1 MFIQEYFHYLSVK
14 RVYQLIR
21 VNKNSVKKSIMD
33 FPEKNCTPPVKNID
47 FFEVDPPEFPVK
59 FNVIP
64 LEFSIFLSWPP
75 WKSMFFPQLLVC
87 PHGIPTTFTLPME
100 WEFSIDIFN
109 RGVTTFFW
117 KNPIIES
124 LAIGFIVVRSLRRSE
139 WFFTVCQLI
148 NQL

>member
-21 VNKNSVKKSIMD
+21 VNKDSVKKSIMD

-75 WKSMFFPQLLVC
+75 LEIHVFSSTFGVPPWNSNDFYSTHGMGIFHWYLQQGGYNFFLEKPNYR
-87 PHGIPTTFTLPME
+87 
-100 WEFSIDIFN
+100 EFSYK
-109 RGVTTFFW
+109 VYC
-117 KNPIIES
+117 S
-124 LAIGFIVVRSLRRSE
+124 
-139 WFFTVCQLI
+139 
-148 NQL
+148 